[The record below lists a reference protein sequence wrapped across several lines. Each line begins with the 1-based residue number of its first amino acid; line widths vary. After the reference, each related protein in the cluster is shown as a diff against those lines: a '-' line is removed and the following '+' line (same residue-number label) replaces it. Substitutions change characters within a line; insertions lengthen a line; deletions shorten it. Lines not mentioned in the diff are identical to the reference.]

1 MHQYSQLYYKNS
13 LIGLNTSLHTIASR
27 KEFLYYHYYY
37 LFFTGGFQNW
47 DLTFSIVAFVA
58 CLIGRAI
65 NIFPLT
71 FIANLCRDK
80 SNKIPAKMSVVLWF
94 AGLRG
99 AIAFALSENMVCT
112 ISIKNR

>member
-1 MHQYSQLYYKNS
+1 M
-13 LIGLNTSLHTIASR
+13 GMGC
-27 KEFLYYHYYY
+27 
-37 LFFTGGFQNW
+37 FTGGFQNW
-47 DLTFSIVAFVA
+47 DPYFSIVAFVA

-71 FIANLCRDK
+71 FLANLCREK

-99 AIAFALSENMVCT
+99 AIAFALSENMVCAMLNKHDDVKYKYNSFFAT
-112 ISIKNR
+112 FSIKLTI